1 MKINHHII
9 INAGIDVSK
18 YHLDVLLEGWARS
31 HRFDNTPSGRRKL
44 CRKLSKAA
52 PQGRLLRL
60 VVEATGG
67 YERPLLDESWA
78 KGIACTRVNARQ
90 VRDFAKAAGILEKT
104 DDIDAAVIC
113 QYACALKPEIG
124 MPARKTVRELSEL
137 VRRRAHVAD
146 CLRVEKTQLKQ
157 AGNCGGSSF
166 LKQRIRRQI
175 GAFEKEIAHLEKK
188 LHGTVKSDAQMAS
201 EFKAMVAITG
211 IGPVTAWVI
220 LGDMPELGR
229 MNGNEASKMAGVAP
243 LAFDSGKK
251 KGQRRIFGG
260 RCLVRRTLYCAA
272 MSASQHNAIL
282 KAFYDRLIAAGKK
295 RKVALVAVMRKLV
308 RLANLILSDNDFAP
322 SEA

>member
-1 MKINHHII
+1 MKINHDII

-18 YHLDVLLEGWARS
+18 DHLDVLLEGWTRS
-31 HRFDNTPSGRRKL
+31 RRFNNTPSGRRKL
-44 CRKLSKAA
+44 CRTVSKAA
-52 PQGRLLRL
+52 PQGRMLRL

-113 QYACALKPEIG
+113 QYACALKPQIG
-124 MPARKTVRELSEL
+124 MPARKTVRELSEV

-157 AGNCGGSSF
+157 AANCGGSSF

-175 GAFEKEIAHLEKK
+175 AAFEKEIAHLEKQ
-188 LHGTVKSDAQMAS
+188 LRSIVKSDDQLAS
-201 EFKAMVAITG
+201 EFKALVAIKG
-211 IGPVTAWVI
+211 IGAVSAWVL
-220 LGDMPELGR
+220 LGDMPELSR
-229 MNGNEASKMAGVAP
+229 MNGNEASKMAGLAP

-251 KGQRRIFGG
+251 QGQRRIFGG

-308 RLANLILSDNDFAP
+308 RLANLILSDNDFAL
-322 SEA
+322 SKA